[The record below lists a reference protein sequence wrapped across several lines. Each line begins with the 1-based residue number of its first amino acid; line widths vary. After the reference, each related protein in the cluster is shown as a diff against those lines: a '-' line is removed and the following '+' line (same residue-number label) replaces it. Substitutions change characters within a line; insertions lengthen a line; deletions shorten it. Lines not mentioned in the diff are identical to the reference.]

1 MRLSVVLPGTGPLR
15 DELALAEA
23 AEEAGL
29 DGVWCAEHV
38 GLSDAVAPAAAVL
51 SRTASVEV
59 GLVGLTPQ
67 ARHPGV
73 TAMEASSLAELAPG
87 RVRLAVGTG
96 VPELMARI
104 GADLPRPRS
113 AARDLLRDLRACLA
127 GERVH
132 GERSGHAGPGGWSFD
147 GYRTARAARSAR
159 DAGAGS
165 AGAPPPVDL
174 CAVRPRMVELAASD
188 ADGLSLSAGASR
200 EYLGSTVEAVTGH
213 LERAGRDRSA
223 FRIWA
228 VAAVS
233 VGPDRR
239 AAAERLAPV
248 LADLLPPPVAGV
260 LAADALTP
268 GRDVP
273 GPDAAGRLA
282 FCGSYA
288 DIPRLVEEYRA
299 TGIDELALCWLDGP
313 DGATAQERARVL
325 AEARAAV

>member
-132 GERSGHAGPGGWSFD
+132 GGHAGPGGWSFD
-147 GYRTARAARSAR
+147 GYRTARAARASRA
-159 DAGAGS
+159 DTP
-165 AGAPPPVDL
+165 PPPVDL
-174 CAVRPRMVELAASD
+174 CAVRPRMVELAATD

-200 EYLGSTVEAVTGH
+200 EYLRTTFEAATGH
-213 LERAGRDRSA
+213 LERAGRDRA
-223 FRIWA
+223 GFRVWA

-239 AAAERLAPV
+239 AAAEHLAPV

-260 LAADALTP
+260 LAADALAP
-268 GRDVP
+268 GRDAP
-273 GPDAAGRLA
+273 GPEAAGRLA

-313 DGATAQERARVL
+313 DGATPQERARVL
-325 AEARAAV
+325 AETRAAVG